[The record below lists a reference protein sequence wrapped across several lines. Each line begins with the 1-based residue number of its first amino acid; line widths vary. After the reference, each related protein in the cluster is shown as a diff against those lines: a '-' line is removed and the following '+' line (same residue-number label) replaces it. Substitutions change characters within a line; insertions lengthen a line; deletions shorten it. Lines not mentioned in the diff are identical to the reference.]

1 MYMYMC
7 VFVYVSMCMKLV
19 GRLFPHKVCGSVL
32 LMVLWSMYDVG
43 EAKGKVNV
51 CCVSKREAAERGR
64 IEGSLEYRFFLT
76 VASCFVG
83 F

>member
-1 MYMYMC
+1 ME
-7 VFVYVSMCMKLV
+7 
-19 GRLFPHKVCGSVL
+19 SVL

-43 EAKGKVNV
+43 KAIGKVNG
-51 CCVSKREAAERGR
+51 KLEAAEGGR